1 MKHTA
6 ILGAQWGDE
15 GKGKLVDL
23 LSAEHNIVVRC
34 QGGPNAGHTVVI
46 GDQKYAFHLLPSA
59 VTRPEI
65 TCVLGNGMV
74 IDPMILDKELEQLKS
89 RIPNHA
95 QIYISNRAHVITP
108 QLIQEE
114 NNRPNTIGTTGK
126 GIGPTYRDKIMRNG
140 MRMFE
145 FLESDLFS
153 SELKERLE
161 PMVIDTSEFLESQL
175 GWSRFLFEGAQG
187 AMLDIDN
194 GTYPYVTSSNT
205 TIGGLFTGSGIY
217 VKDLEIIGVAKAYT
231 TRVGNGPFPTEL
243 NSDLGEL
250 LRNKGHEFGTT
261 TGRPRRCGW
270 LDLVALQHA
279 KRINGLDSLAI
290 TKLDVLTGIDPI
302 MVCIGYEIDNSE
314 LSAFPADLKRLD
326 LVKPIYK
333 QFSGWTEDIT
343 SCRKPSE
350 LPTNAKKLINHIEE
364 DVNVPV
370 LYIGVGPARDQIII
384 RDYPIKNF

>member
-1 MKHTA
+1 
-6 ILGAQWGDE
+6 
-15 GKGKLVDL
+15 
-23 LSAEHNIVVRC
+23 
-34 QGGPNAGHTVVI
+34 
-46 GDQKYAFHLLPSA
+46 
-59 VTRPEI
+59 
-65 TCVLGNGMV
+65 MV
-74 IDPMILDKELEQLKS
+74 IDPIILGRELEQLKS

-302 MVCIGYEIDNSE
+302 MVCIGYEIDDKE

-333 QFSGWTEDIT
+333 QFPGWTEDIT
-343 SCRKPSE
+343 SYRKPSE

>member
-1 MKHTA
+1 
-6 ILGAQWGDE
+6 
-15 GKGKLVDL
+15 
-23 LSAEHNIVVRC
+23 
-34 QGGPNAGHTVVI
+34 
-46 GDQKYAFHLLPSA
+46 
-59 VTRPEI
+59 
-65 TCVLGNGMV
+65 MV
-74 IDPMILDKELEQLKS
+74 IDPIILGRELEQLKS

-333 QFSGWTEDIT
+333 QFPGWTEDIT
-343 SCRKPSE
+343 SYRKPSE
-350 LPTNAKKLINHIEE
+350 LPTNAKKLINYIEE
-364 DVNVPV
+364 EVNVPV

>member
-74 IDPMILDKELEQLKS
+74 IDPIILGRELEQLES

-95 QIYISNRAHVITP
+95 KILISNRAHVITP

-114 NNRPNTIGTTGK
+114 NNSPNTIGTTGK

-145 FLESDLFS
+145 FLESDIFS
-153 SELKERLE
+153 SELKERLR
-161 PMVIDTSEFLESQL
+161 PMIIDTSEFLGSEV
-175 GWSRFLFEGAQG
+175 GWSRILFEGAQG

-217 VKDLEIIGVAKAYT
+217 VKDLKIIGVAKAYT

-343 SCRKPSE
+343 SCRNPSK
-350 LPTNAKKLINHIEE
+350 LPTNARKLINFIEG
-364 DVNVPV
+364 DVNLPV

-384 RDYPIKNF
+384 RDYSKNF